1 MNTREKTELGARL
14 KRIAGQVAGIE
25 RMLEND
31 RALPDVITQVSAAR
45 AALGSVANILLA
57 RHVEESANEALGTES
72 PRERRELIDRLVRL
86 FEKRDA

>member
-1 MNTREKTELGARL
+1 VNAREKAELGARL
-14 KRIAGQVAGIE
+14 KRIGGQVAGLE
-25 RMLEND
+25 RMLEGD
-31 RALPDVITQVSAAR
+31 RALPDIINQVSAVR

-57 RHVEESANEALGTES
+57 RHVEESANEAIGTES

>member
-1 MNTREKTELGARL
+1 MNVREKAEVGARL
-14 KRIAGQVAGIE
+14 KRIAGQVAGLE

-31 RALPDVITQVSAAR
+31 RALPDIINQVSAVR

-57 RHVEESANEALGTES
+57 RHVEESANAALGTES

-86 FEKRDA
+86 FEKRES